1 MNAIAKPEVASGGSL
16 MPANLRDAM
25 DLATMMSKGK
35 LVPQALQQSPSDCL
49 MVIEQSVRWG
59 MSPFAVAQEVSVIQ
73 GKMMYSGK
81 IVAAALHTSG
91 VLDGRLSYEYAGE
104 NGGMSV
110 TVTGRLRG
118 EAEPRQVTVTLKDA
132 KTANQHWVKSPQ
144 QMLGYHAARVWAR
157 RHAPEV
163 MLGVYAPEEF
173 EPDQQQE
180 REVQS
185 TVLRD
190 TAKALPAKPYPARK
204 MDPVAAMD

>member
-104 NGGMSV
+104 NGAMSV
-110 TVTGRLRG
+110 TVTGMLRG
-118 EAEPRQVTVTLKDA
+118 EKRAPLRDRHAEGRQDGEPALGQVAAADARLPRG
-132 KTANQHWVKSPQ
+132 PG
-144 QMLGYHAARVWAR
+144 LGAPPRPRGHAR
-157 RHAPEV
+157 RLCAG
-163 MLGVYAPEEF
+163 GV
-173 EPDQQQE
+173 
-180 REVQS
+180 
-185 TVLRD
+185 
-190 TAKALPAKPYPARK
+190 
-204 MDPVAAMD
+204 